1 MGKKRQNQS
10 ASNGRDSEDLA
21 SHTVGMIGG
30 LGMVLAVLLAIK
42 TKLGLSWPA
51 TVILVAAVLVALGYA
66 AWWIKTT
73 VIRLWN
79 RKPAEKP
86 SAATAKESPPGAP
99 DGAQTAVVPH
109 PELTRALVRT
119 GAIAKDD
126 VIPLHDVD
134 TKVLD
139 VGTQYTFLLPAG
151 GTYED
156 VAKRL
161 GPIASMLGVTRLH
174 LKLQGSRDTER
185 QVTLLVLKE
194 PPFSRLFAPPNRDQI
209 RAFDGIP
216 FGHDVTGALFG
227 VETFDGASMLI
238 AGMAQTGKTTLINGI
253 ITCLCIAYGDDFD
266 MILLD
271 GKFIGL
277 ARFAK
282 IALRYESS
290 TDPAVLEDILD
301 GLISEVDNRYSE
313 IEKAIQARKPKPKF
327 RRLFFIVDEAADF
340 YASNGS
346 KESKELGSRVEEKS
360 RYVVAK
366 ALESG
371 ISVLFLTQRP
381 DKDAIPVNV
390 RAQFQYR
397 ACLYVDS
404 EGSAKVALGDSYF
417 TTMAPINPVLLNPKI
432 RGQAVLFVHGTS
444 THIRGFDFPDSFV
457 WEVID
462 EAHEQ
467 RQKRLSAAP
476 DTPLTQAIKVLRDK
490 GVDFMA
496 TADLAP
502 ALGIMESR
510 PAERGKQLSKL
521 LGVSPGKD
529 ESGVVRGYW
538 LSDLTTAFRA
548 RS

>member
-1 MGKKRQNQS
+1 MGRRRYRYDDRRNRYDDDRVEDVYGQS
-10 ASNGRDSEDLA
+10 AGA
-21 SHTVGMIGG
+21 IGG
-30 LGMVLAVLLAIK
+30 LIIVLGILYAIKDRTGLPWPAAVLLTVGVLVGLGYLAWRIK
-42 TKLGLSWPA
+42 TEVVRRWA
-51 TVILVAAVLVALGYA
+51 
-66 AWWIKTT
+66 
-73 VIRLWN
+73 RQ
-79 RKPAEKP
+79 PAEV
-86 SAATAKESPPGAP
+86 SSEVLAQESPAGG
-99 DGAQTAVVPH
+99 DVPH

-119 GAIAKDD
+119 GAIGKDD

-134 TKVLD
+134 TRVLD
-139 VGTQYTFLLPAG
+139 VGTQYTFLLPEG
-151 GTYED
+151 GTHED

-161 GPIASMLGVTRLH
+161 GPIGSMLGVTRLH
-174 LKLQGSRDTER
+174 LKLETSRHTER
-185 QVTLLVLKE
+185 EVRLLVLKE
-194 PPFSRLFAPPNRDQI
+194 PPFSRLFAPPSREQI
-209 RAFDGIP
+209 RAFEGIP
-216 FGHDVTGALFG
+216 LGHDVTGALSG

-238 AGMAQTGKTTLINGI
+238 AGMSQMGKTTLLNGL
-253 ITCLCIAYGDDFD
+253 ITCLCVAYGDDFD

-290 TDPAVLEDILD
+290 TEPAVLENMLD
-301 GLISEVDNRYSE
+301 DLISEVDNRYAE
-313 IEKAIQARKPKPKF
+313 IEKAIRARQQKPRF

-346 KESKELGSRVEEKS
+346 KESRELVSRVEDKS

-371 ISVLFLTQRP
+371 VSVIFLTQRP

-404 EGSAKVALGDSYF
+404 EGAAKVTLGDSYF
-417 TTMAPINPVLLNPKI
+417 TTMAPINPVLLNPKHK
-432 RGQAVLFVHGTS
+432 GQAVLFVHGAS
-444 THIRGFDFPDSFV
+444 THIRGFNFPDDFI
-457 WEVID
+457 WDVID
-462 EAHEQ
+462 EAHDR
-467 RQKRLSAAP
+467 RQKHLSAAP
-476 DTPLTQAIKVLRDK
+476 DTPLKKAIDVLRDK
-490 GVDFMA
+490 GVEFMA

-502 ALGIMESR
+502 ALGITEPR
-510 PAERGKQLSKL
+510 AGERGKQLSKL

-548 RS
+548 GS